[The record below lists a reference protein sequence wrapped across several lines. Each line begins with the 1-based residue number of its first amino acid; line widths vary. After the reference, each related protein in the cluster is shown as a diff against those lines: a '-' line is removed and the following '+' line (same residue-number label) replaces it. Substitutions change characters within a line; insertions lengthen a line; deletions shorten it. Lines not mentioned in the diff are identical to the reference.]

1 MTKSFRTKTRKL
13 STGHTLAGINKL
25 SVGKTFF
32 KRNKIL
38 NGLLVVQY
46 VNFKIFYAIFVI
58 FN

>member
-1 MTKSFRTKTRKL
+1 MLT
-13 STGHTLAGINKL
+13 GINKL

-32 KRNKIL
+32 KLNKIL
-38 NGLLVVQY
+38 NALLVVKY